1 MNISD
6 LDTPSV
12 VIDLDRVEANIQKLQ
27 SYCDFHN
34 IKSRPHIKTH
44 KLPVLA
50 YKQLEAGAVGI
61 TCQKLSEALVMAA
74 AGIKDIL
81 ITYNIIG
88 KQKIEPLAQLAKQ
101 TKLSIAID
109 NEVALNTIAQ
119 AASLA
124 KANIHLLIE
133 FESGNERVGVQTPQ
147 EALGL
152 AQKIQQHPFLKFE
165 GLMTYPCG
173 KQAATF
179 IAAAKPLFVK
189 AGIEINTVSAGGTPG
204 MWTMHEVADITELRA
219 GTYIYNDRNIVGSS
233 TATLEECALHVHATI
248 ISHPTENRA
257 VIDAGS
263 KTLSSDLV
271 RPEYGKGYGLILEYP
286 DAIITKLNEEHGII
300 DLSSCT
306 KKPVIGEVVR
316 IIPNHVCV
324 VTNLHDEVVVHRQ
337 GLLEGVWPVWA
348 RGKTK

>member
-1 MNISD
+1 MNISE

-61 TCQKLSEALVMAA
+61 TCQKLSEALMMA

-81 ITYNIIG
+81 LTYNVIG

-109 NEVALNTIAQ
+109 NEVALHTIAQ
-119 AASLA
+119 AAQLA
-124 KANIHLLIE
+124 KTNISLLIE

-147 EALGL
+147 EALEL
-152 AQKIQQHPFLKFE
+152 AIKIKQLDFLSFE

-204 MWTMHEVADITELRA
+204 MWNMHEVAGITELRA

-233 TATLEECALHVHATI
+233 TATLDECAMHVHATV
-248 ISHPTENRA
+248 ISRPTENRA
-257 VIDAGS
+257 VMDAGS

-271 RPEYGKGYGLILEYP
+271 KAEYGKGYGLILDYP

-300 DLSSCT
+300 DLSSCAN
-306 KKPVIGEVVR
+306 KPAIGEVVR

-337 GLLEGVWPVWA
+337 GLVEGVWPVWA

>member
-1 MNISD
+1 MNIRD

-12 VIDLDRVEANIQKLQ
+12 VIDLDRVETNIQKLQ
-27 SYCDFHN
+27 SYCNSYD
-34 IKSRPHIKTH
+34 IKLRPHIKTH

-50 YKQLEAGAVGI
+50 YKQLQAGAVGI

-81 ITYNIIG
+81 LTYNIIG
-88 KQKIEPLAQLAKQ
+88 KQKIEPLAQLARQ

-109 NEVALNTIAQ
+109 NEVALDTVAQ
-119 AASLA
+119 AAQLA
-124 KANIHLLIE
+124 ETNISLLIE

-147 EALGL
+147 EALEL
-152 AQKIQQHPFLKFE
+152 AQKINQQPFLSFE

-173 KQAATF
+173 KQAESF
-179 IAAAKPLFVK
+179 INKAQSLF
-189 AGIEINTVSAGGTPG
+189 ARSGINLNTVSAGGTPG
-204 MWTMHEVADITELRA
+204 MWNMHEVSGITELRA
-219 GTYIYNDRNIVGSS
+219 GTYIYNDRNIVGSG
-233 TATLEECALHVHATI
+233 TATLEECALHVHTTV
-248 ISHPTENRA
+248 ISRPTENRA

-263 KTLSSDLV
+263 KTLSSDLIKA
-271 RPEYGKGYGLILEYP
+271 EYGKGHGLILEYP

-300 DLSSCT
+300 DISNCT
-306 KKPVIGEVVR
+306 KKPAIGDVVR

-324 VTNLHDEVVVHRQ
+324 VTNLHDEVVVHRK
-337 GLLEGVWPVWA
+337 GLVEGAWPIWA